1 MSKIWSFLHR
11 FNNNSRRFGF
21 FKKIIGDIIFQKWL
35 IVAIMS
41 FVLALILS
49 PQVLVRVPTYVV
61 GSIATNN
68 IKADHEFLVE
78 DTASTEQKRLTAGE
92 EALSVYDY
100 DREMESKRSH
110 AVMDAFI
117 TAQKI
122 HHQALREE
130 NNETTELSARTAFS
144 EAFGGELTG
153 DEMKFVEKYGYSFA
167 VANDIVRLIEALYKR
182 GHLVNDAFSE
192 GDLKKGILARDINS
206 QQVMEV
212 RDLSTAIYPDDVD
225 TILRNGAENTLSGK
239 DEDYRALCFS
249 LARKMV
255 EPNLTFAKNET
266 EKHRKEMMASV
277 RPVFYK
283 VQKNEMIVREGEK
296 ITLTDVNKLNALYT
310 GSDGEWF
317 LNLSIFIGMFL
328 TILILSIV
336 LYLLI
341 RHRLPTVDNTS
352 IDIIFLAAGAV
363 LQLLLI
369 KAGIFICEAMDTA
382 FPFVTGDTC
391 HHALPF
397 TVCAMLV
404 TVLLDRDI
412 GIVFAVFTSI
422 LAVFLFENPLS
433 MLIFS
438 FLGTVIAA
446 YYIAHCRQRSAFLK
460 TGLLVGGVNVLSVIC
475 LSLISGTFLD
485 MKTVFESAMGLAGGV
500 LSGVIVAGIV
510 PLFEYLFGYITDIR
524 LLEHANLNQPV
535 FQQMVMIAPG
545 TYHHS
550 AIVASMA
557 EAAAESIGA
566 NSLLAKVSAYYHD
579 IGKIKKSNYYIENQQ
594 NWENK
599 HDHLS
604 PKMSSLVI
612 ISHVKDGVELAR
624 KYKLGRA
631 ITDIIRQHH
640 GTRLVNFFYEKA
652 KKESKSSRNKILE
665 SDFRYPGPKPQTKE
679 AGIVLLADVTE
690 ATSRSLK
697 NPTPSRIRN
706 LVDEWVKKIVDE
718 GQLDESNLTFRDL
731 SKISENFTRILTG
744 IFHHRIDYAES
755 SDEIPNVIHF
765 NGKKK
770 KNGSSRT
777 KPVAAKGD

>member
-1 MSKIWSFLHR
+1 MHR
-11 FNNNSRRFGF
+11 FNNDSRRFGF
-21 FKKIIGDIIFQKWL
+21 LKKIIGDILFQKWL
-35 IVAIMS
+35 IVAVMS
-41 FVLALILS
+41 FILALILS

-92 EALSVYDY
+92 DALSVFDY
-100 DREMESKRSH
+100 DGEMASKRSR
-110 AVMDAFI
+110 AVTDAFMK
-117 TAQKI
+117 AQEL
-122 HHQALREE
+122 HRPVLWEE
-130 NNETTELSARTAFS
+130 NTETTILSVRTVFS
-144 EAFGGELTG
+144 ETLGAETSN
-153 DEMKFVEKYGYSFA
+153 DEIIFVEKYGYSFA
-167 VANDIVRLIEALYKR
+167 VANDIVQLVEAVYEK
-182 GHLVNDAFSE
+182 GYLVNDAFSE
-192 GDLKKGILARDINS
+192 DDLKKGILARDINS
-206 QQVMEV
+206 QKISEIK
-212 RDLSTAIYPDDVD
+212 DLSTVIHPGDVPEM
-225 TILRNGAENTLSGK
+225 LRDRAADILSGK
-239 DEDYRALCFS
+239 DNDYRTVSVS
-249 LARKMV
+249 LAGKMV

-266 EKHRKEMMASV
+266 EKHRKDMMASV

-296 ITLTDVNKLNALYT
+296 ITRADVDKLNALYT
-310 GSDGEWF
+310 GSKGKWF

-328 TILILSIV
+328 TILILSSL

-341 RHRLPTVDNTS
+341 HHYLPSVDNRS
-352 IDIIFLAAGAV
+352 IDIVFLSVAAV
-363 LQLLLI
+363 LQLFLM
-369 KAGIFICEAMDTA
+369 KAGIFICEAMETA
-382 FPFVTGDTC
+382 SPFVTGGIC

-397 TVCAMLV
+397 TVGAMLV

-422 LAVFLFENPLS
+422 LAVFLFENPVS
-433 MLIFS
+433 WLIYS
-438 FLGTVIAA
+438 FLGTIVAA
-446 YYIAHCRQRSAFLK
+446 HYIAHCRQRSAFLK
-460 TGLLVGGVNVLSVIC
+460 TGLLVGGVNVLSVVC
-475 LSLISGTFLD
+475 LSLISGTFLNTG
-485 MKTVFESAMGLAGGV
+485 TVFEAAMGLIGGI
-500 LSGVIVAGIV
+500 LSGVIVAGMV
-510 PLFEYLFGYITDIR
+510 PLFEYLFGYITDIK

-557 EAAAESIGA
+557 EAAAESIQA
-566 NSLLAKVSAYYHD
+566 NSLLAKVSGYYHD
-579 IGKIKKSNYYIENQQ
+579 IGKIKKSHYYIENQQ

-612 ISHVKDGVELAR
+612 ISHVKDGIELAR
-624 KYKLGRA
+624 KYRLGRA

-652 KKESKSSRNKILE
+652 KKESKSSRTKILE

-679 AGIVLLADVTE
+679 AGIVLLADIIE

-755 SDEIPNVIHF
+755 ADEIPNVIHF

-770 KNGSSRT
+770 KNGGSRT
-777 KPVAAKGD
+777 KPATVKGN